1 MKMKRRNAVHIFR
14 GITIVILSIAVA
26 AVIVMLLWNAL
37 IPSIIG
43 WSTIN
48 YWQAAGLLIL
58 CRILFKG
65 FGFPHPAN
73 TFRFNKEHIEM
84 HDRMKHMTWDVWL
97 NSTSKKHMNEKKS
110 QKIGDNQNQYVS
122 ELFRK
127 YQAQLKGFIAKRVP
141 SKEDCEDIL
150 QNVFYQLAKINIE
163 TNPIEQVSA
172 WLYSVTRNQ
181 IIDWSRKKREEAL
194 PEVHN
199 NEEDQSFI
207 SELTG
212 LLLDEDASPEMD
224 FIRSLVWE
232 ELENAMN
239 ELPEEQ
245 STIFKLTELE
255 GFSFKEISESTGIT
269 VNTLI
274 SRKRYAVLH
283 LRKRLA
289 RLYDELLNDN

>member
-1 MKMKRRNAVHIFR
+1 
-14 GITIVILSIAVA
+14 
-26 AVIVMLLWNAL
+26 
-37 IPSIIG
+37 
-43 WSTIN
+43 
-48 YWQAAGLLIL
+48 
-58 CRILFKG
+58 
-65 FGFPHPAN
+65 
-73 TFRFNKEHIEM
+73 
-84 HDRMKHMTWDVWL
+84 
-97 NSTSKKHMNEKKS
+97 MNEKKS

-232 ELENAMN
+232 ELE
-239 ELPEEQ
+239 
-245 STIFKLTELE
+245 
-255 GFSFKEISESTGIT
+255 GFSFKEISECTGIT

>member
-1 MKMKRRNAVHIFR
+1 
-14 GITIVILSIAVA
+14 
-26 AVIVMLLWNAL
+26 
-37 IPSIIG
+37 
-43 WSTIN
+43 
-48 YWQAAGLLIL
+48 
-58 CRILFKG
+58 
-65 FGFPHPAN
+65 
-73 TFRFNKEHIEM
+73 
-84 HDRMKHMTWDVWL
+84 
-97 NSTSKKHMNEKKS
+97 MNEKKS

-232 ELENAMN
+232 
-239 ELPEEQ
+239 
-245 STIFKLTELE
+245 LE

>member
-1 MKMKRRNAVHIFR
+1 M
-14 GITIVILSIAVA
+14 
-26 AVIVMLLWNAL
+26 
-37 IPSIIG
+37 
-43 WSTIN
+43 
-48 YWQAAGLLIL
+48 
-58 CRILFKG
+58 
-65 FGFPHPAN
+65 
-73 TFRFNKEHIEM
+73 
-84 HDRMKHMTWDVWL
+84 
-97 NSTSKKHMNEKKS
+97 KKH
-110 QKIGDNQNQYVS
+110 Y
-122 ELFRK
+122 
-127 YQAQLKGFIAKRVP
+127 
-141 SKEDCEDIL
+141 
-150 QNVFYQLAKINIE
+150 
-163 TNPIEQVSA
+163 
-172 WLYSVTRNQ
+172 
-181 IIDWSRKKREEAL
+181 

>member
-1 MKMKRRNAVHIFR
+1 
-14 GITIVILSIAVA
+14 
-26 AVIVMLLWNAL
+26 
-37 IPSIIG
+37 
-43 WSTIN
+43 
-48 YWQAAGLLIL
+48 
-58 CRILFKG
+58 
-65 FGFPHPAN
+65 
-73 TFRFNKEHIEM
+73 
-84 HDRMKHMTWDVWL
+84 
-97 NSTSKKHMNEKKS
+97 MNEKKS

-207 SELTG
+207 RELTG